1 MSESAPPRVKSPAA
15 SPPLRDESEA
25 RLRAVFATAVEGIVT
40 IDERGRIDSINPAAE
55 SMFGWGPGELIGQ
68 NISTLMPE
76 PYRSGHDGYIQR
88 YQATGQRR
96 IIGIGREVFGRRK
109 DGSVFPVDLSVGEFS
124 VGGRRLFTG
133 ILRDITERRRLQSEV
148 LRIAE
153 LSQQRIGRDLHD
165 DLCQQLAGIEYLSQT
180 LARRL
185 GEARRPE
192 SAAAAEIARL
202 IRSAVEYTRD
212 LSHGMSPLSA
222 EPGSLASGLEE
233 LAVRTARHFNI
244 HAEFICPNPVSVADT
259 EVATHLYRIAQ
270 EAISNALRH
279 GKASRIRI
287 TLHAADTRI
296 HLVILDNGRGLP
308 QRLPKKR
315 GLGLHIMQYRS
326 GIIGGTLSIQREKS
340 GGTSVS
346 CEVDAAIHAS
356 VSRSHTSQPH
366 DTGQK
371 KSPRRPK
378 KNPAR

>member
-1 MSESAPPRVKSPAA
+1 MKSPPA

-76 PYRSGHDGYIQR
+76 PYRSGHDGYIHR
-88 YQATGQRR
+88 YHSTGQRR

-124 VGGRRLFTG
+124 VGGRRLYTG

-192 SAAAAEIARL
+192 TAAAAEIARL

-222 EPGSLASGLEE
+222 EPGSLATGLEE
-233 LAVRTARHFNI
+233 LAVRTARHFNLGV
-244 HAEFICPNPVSVADT
+244 EFVCPHPVSVPDT

-270 EAISNALRH
+270 EAVSNAIRH
-279 GKASRIRI
+279 GKASQIRI
-287 TLHAADTRI
+287 SLTAAETRI
-296 HLVILDNGRGLP
+296 HLIVHDNGRGLP

-315 GLGLHIMQYRS
+315 GLGLRIMQYRS
-326 GIIGGTLSIQREKS
+326 GIIGATLAVQREES
-340 GGTSVS
+340 GGTSVR
-346 CEVDAAIHAS
+346 CEVDSAIHAS
-356 VSRSHTSQPH
+356 VSRSHPSRPH
-366 DTGQK
+366 DPPQK
-371 KSPRRPK
+371 KSRSRTP
-378 KNPAR
+378 KNPARR